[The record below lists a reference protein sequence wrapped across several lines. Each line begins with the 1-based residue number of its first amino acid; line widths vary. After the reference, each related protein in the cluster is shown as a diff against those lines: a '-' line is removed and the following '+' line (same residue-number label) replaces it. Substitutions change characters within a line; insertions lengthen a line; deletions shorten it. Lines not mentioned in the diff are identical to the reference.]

1 MRRFLETGLLT
12 RRRTSRWNV
21 AGNGGSEWSSPV
33 RTLLFPS
40 KLLGPTSMGS
50 QTGKRGEIL
59 TPQLPVLSEC
69 LPFTGILSK
78 PSAYAVVSACLLD
91 CLLQLPN
98 RSFRLSCHCS
108 TTTRLSWLPFASQV
122 KVKLYR
128 GLRDLRARFLHKCNF
143 YNPHPRWFTCIR
155 LCASVHAVPFQP
167 DHCKLQH
174 HLWCKTFREPPI
186 PSMTSRPTST
196 VRLIILSCIVNLKM
210 RGWILFTFAAPLW
223 DNMLCT

>member
-1 MRRFLETGLLT
+1 MELFSKDLT
-12 RRRTSRWNV
+12 
-21 AGNGGSEWSSPV
+21 
-33 RTLLFPS
+33 FPIEVI
-40 KLLGPTSMGS
+40 GTNIHGVF

-59 TPQLPVLSEC
+59 TPQLSVLSEC

-128 GLRDLRARFLHKCNF
+128 GLRDLRARLLHKCNF
-143 YNPHPRWFTCIR
+143 YSPHPRWFTCIR

-210 RGWILFTFAAPLW
+210 RGWILFTFAAPPW